1 MSPIYSP
8 KALSRRS
15 VAGPRV
21 ALEPAPGAKRAR
33 RQTLHRVPYRNDGLD
48 L

>member
-1 MSPIYSP
+1 MSPIHSP

-15 VAGPRV
+15 VAGPRG
-21 ALEPAPGAKRAR
+21 ALEPAPGAERAR
-33 RQTLHRVPYRNDGLD
+33 RQTLDRARDRDHALE